1 MNNVGSTYETCFL
14 LVVMLNN
21 SDVPNNLEG
30 KLVFLLFRAIILTD
44 WCCICKVRFIIMGN
58 LFCTEY
64 TIHRRFDLKGSVLG
78 RTIDK
83 HETEIDENTILKD
96 LDLNFMFRLQK
107 SWFQEFCRW
116 ECENIAPNSPT
127 LFEIYRCF
135 TVLPTYSW
143 YERGGILIL

>member
-107 SWFQEFCRW
+107 SWFQEFCR
-116 ECENIAPNSPT
+116 
-127 LFEIYRCF
+127 
-135 TVLPTYSW
+135 
-143 YERGGILIL
+143 